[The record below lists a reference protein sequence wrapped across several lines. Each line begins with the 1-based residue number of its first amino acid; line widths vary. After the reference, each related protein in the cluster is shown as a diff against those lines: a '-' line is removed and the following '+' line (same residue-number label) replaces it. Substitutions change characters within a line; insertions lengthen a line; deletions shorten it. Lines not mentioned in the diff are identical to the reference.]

1 LFNSTDDPLFTE
13 GTAVFTSGTTSK
25 EGAVCNRSSLVLPA
39 IVSPFVGAPLETLVV
54 VDVMG
59 GGADAVDDGE
69 NACT

>member
-1 LFNSTDDPLFTE
+1 M
-13 GTAVFTSGTTSK
+13 
-25 EGAVCNRSSLVLPA
+25 LPA
-39 IVSPFVGAPLETLVV
+39 IVSPFVGALLETLVV